1 MSVHLYLALVV
12 FVAIERV
19 FELRLARRNAA
30 RMMARGGV
38 EVGAGHYPWMV
49 TLHTL
54 FLIAGPLEVFLLAR
68 PFTPLIGWP
77 MLAFVIAA
85 MGLRYWAVSSL
96 GDRWTTRIV
105 LVPDEAVVR
114 RGPYRWLRHPNY
126 LAVITEIV
134 ALPLVH
140 GAWITALVAST
151 LNAWLLTVRIRAE
164 ERALVARADYGQA
177 FSAVPRFLAAG
188 IDRRARQEPDGGSR

>member
-1 MSVHLYLALVV
+1 MSATLYLALVAV
-12 FVAIERV
+12 VAIERV

-30 RMMARGGV
+30 RMLARGGV

-49 TLHTL
+49 ALHTL
-54 FLIAGPLEVFLLAR
+54 FLIACPLEVFLLAR
-68 PFTPLIGWP
+68 PFCPMVGWT
-77 MLAFVIAA
+77 MLALVIAA

-105 LVPDEAVVR
+105 LVPEEPVVR

-126 LAVITEIV
+126 LAVITEIF

-140 GAWITALVAST
+140 GAWITGLIATA
-151 LNAWLLTVRIRAE
+151 LNAWLLTVRIGTE
-164 ERALVARADYGQA
+164 ERALATRADYGKA
-177 FSAVPRFLAAG
+177 FASVPRFFGARG
-188 IDRRARQEPDGGSR
+188 DRGRLGGR